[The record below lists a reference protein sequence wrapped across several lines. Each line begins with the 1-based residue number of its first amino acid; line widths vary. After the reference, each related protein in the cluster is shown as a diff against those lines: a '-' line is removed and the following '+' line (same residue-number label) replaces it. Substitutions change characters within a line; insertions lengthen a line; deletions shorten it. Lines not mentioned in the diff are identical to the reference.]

1 MKPGMNDIPIT
12 VSGQMLYSYF
22 RPAQGQEVVIYGRID
37 VSLGESEKV
46 AVGPVDVS
54 YVIDNSGSTTGFIN
68 ELKQAV
74 VSSLDLLPTGSGLAV
89 TNFNSFATNLVPI
102 SPIEKA
108 RVIAE
113 QKIGAL
119 FSDGGTM
126 MGFGIEAGLQ
136 QLASSKNQIKRLI
149 VFTDGATADEDVC
162 RQVIDKAKQQDVVP
176 VIVGLC
182 AKGSDMSYG
191 FNSKFL
197 EELGGEH
204 YHFLEDPEKI
214 KDIFEQEVKGAAA
227 TAIQNA
233 KLQIQPVN
241 WVEIQEA
248 CQVLPNCMP
257 ATNAT
262 EIPIGDIQVGQ
273 INASLVKLKGKL
285 PADVTEGKA
294 KSFAKVTL
302 IGDIPSSGIIQQQLG
317 STNLFLRFTNDPV
330 QTDVANARVA
340 ELVKITMAS
349 KATQAAAQAAASGN
363 SAQAKQEL
371 AKAKRLTQ
379 SFSSKDAA
387 EALLAGLEDIERDVD
402 SGQAQRAAAKA
413 GQLGRKTV
421 SFDSKKAADAL
432 AALE

>member
-1 MKPGMNDIPIT
+1 MKPGMNNLPIT

-22 RPAQGQEVVIYGRID
+22 QPSAGQKVAIYGRID
-37 VSLGESEKV
+37 VNLGESEEIT
-46 AVGPVDVS
+46 VGPVDLS

-74 VSSLDLLPTGSGLAV
+74 ISSLDLLPIGSGLAV
-89 TNFNSFATNLVPI
+89 TNFNSFATNLVQM

-126 MGFGIEAGLQ
+126 MGFGIETGLQ
-136 QLASSKNQIKRLI
+136 QLASSKNQIKHLI

-162 RQVIDKAKQQDVVP
+162 RQLVEKAKQQDIVP

-182 AKGSDMSYG
+182 AKGVDMSYG

-214 KDIFEQEVKGAAA
+214 KDIFEEEVKGAAA

-241 WVEIQEA
+241 WIEIQEA
-248 CQVLPNCMP
+248 HTVLPNCVP
-257 ATNAT
+257 ASNPT
-262 EIPIGDIQVGQ
+262 EIAIGDLQVGQ
-273 INASLVKLKGKL
+273 TNASLVKLQGIL
-285 PADVTEGKA
+285 PAHVERLEKEKKA
-294 KSFAKVTL
+294 LSFAKVTL
-302 IGDIPSSGIIQQQLG
+302 LSADDQTLG
-317 STNLFLRFTNDPV
+317 SANLFLYFSRNPQ

-363 SAQAKQEL
+363 VQQAKQEL

-387 EALLAGLEDIERDVD
+387 EALLAGLNEIEQDVD

>member
-1 MKPGMNDIPIT
+1 MKAGMNNIPVT

-22 RPAQGQEVVIYGRID
+22 QPAAGQKVTIYGRID
-37 VSLGESEKV
+37 VNLGESEDL
-46 AVGPVDVS
+46 AVGPVDIS
-54 YVIDNSGSTTGFIN
+54 YVIDNSGSTCGFIT

-74 VSSLDLLPTGSGLAV
+74 VDSLDLLPAGSGIAI
-89 TNFNSFATNLVPI
+89 TNFNSCANTLAPFQPLDQRSKI
-102 SPIEKA
+102 SISQN
-108 RVIAE
+108 VS
-113 QKIGAL
+113 AL
-119 FSDGGTM
+119 WSDGGTM
-126 MGFGIEAGLQ
+126 MGEGMRAGLQ
-136 QLASSKNQIKRLI
+136 QLNTSRNPIKRLI

-162 RQVIDKAKQQDVVP
+162 RQCIQNKPEDIVV
-176 VIVGLC
+176 VMVGLC
-182 AKGSDMSYG
+182 QKGVDMNFG
-191 FNSKFL
+191 FNSAL
-197 EELGGEH
+197 LQELGGDH
-204 YHFLEDPEKI
+204 YYFLEDPEKI
-214 KDIFEQEVKGAAA
+214 KDIFEEEVKGAAA

-233 KLQIQPVN
+233 KLQIKPVN

-248 CQVLPNCMP
+248 HAVLPNCIP
-257 ATNAT
+257 SSDPT
-262 EIPIGDIQVGQ
+262 EISIGDLQVGQ
-273 INASLVKLKGKL
+273 TNASLVKLIGTL
-285 PADVTEGKA
+285 PADVAEGKA

-302 IGDIPSSGIIQQQLG
+302 FSADGQQLG
-317 STNLFLRFTNDPV
+317 STNLFLQFTKDPA

-349 KATQAAAQAAASGN
+349 KATQAAAQAAANGN
-363 SAQAKQEL
+363 VQQAKQEL

-387 EALLAGLEDIERDVD
+387 EALLAGLDEIEKDVD